1 MTPQPELPA
10 ISAGDA
16 FPVDPNFPQLEIAG
30 DSRRMLELFR
40 RHLMPAAGKRCHIQD
55 CTPFRFR
62 CRQSGSRCVLQYTLR
77 VVEPSSGR
85 QWDQWVACLAYARAG
100 EAELSNVC
108 QCAQCLRQRN
118 ARIGPVQQQ
127 QIDPGQA

>member
-1 MTPQPELPA
+1 MMPQPELPA
-10 ISAGDA
+10 ISAGDSSPFA
-16 FPVDPNFPQLEIAG
+16 PNFPQPESAG
-30 DSRRMLELFR
+30 DSRPMLELFR

-100 EAELSNVC
+100 EAERLWREVGDPDP
-108 QCAQCLRQRN
+108 QRGGPEGW
-118 ARIGPVQQQ
+118 ARVEAVGCIVG
-127 QIDPGQA
+127 